1 MKTSFSNKHTAPIL
15 QTVGA
20 VFYLYI
26 SVFYAILSLLKDV
39 SQLKYQIHEL
49 SARAIM
55 RYAVEVSNGVYT
67 YNLSEDATNRCISFS
82 APTVQDD
89 CALFYQIMCVL
100 HGDDFKMPVGVDII
114 PDLSDI
120 LITVDFSGIF
130 DRQAAQKKYID
141 RQIQAESMFRPDGIM
156 LDFGKGLYKYLAFER
171 SASMSRN
178 SRLSFIRTDFYEP
191 VRRRIMLD
199 MQIELCQ
206 LSKLY
211 AYNGLM
217 LTSGFRIPDMS
228 IWDATRIVVVD
239 NPVTPVYEANII
251 TAEDDGSDNPMRKYH
266 RVEKKTDIEITEFDG
281 EGLVSREFAEKMDLE
296 FCGKHIHNSFQI
308 RMPYIKGVVH
318 EVDFKSLFAELCVP
332 FIVDIWGVKHQVQ
345 EVDLILTKSM
355 FKAFG
360 WMIENGLSW
369 ADYLDRCRKYRH
381 ALYISGVNQVEPQQ
395 YTELNYQFLNTVPMT
410 AEEFRP
416 LDSPLGWQY
425 SPEEDKRHW
434 ITKETEVAYWKL
446 AADPTSRKEYF
457 LDALKA
463 QAADKR
469 RILLAKIL
477 QKNPLFINEP
487 IYASELDNK
496 AKSLLKQ
503 YAIGRLII
511 SGDNRYLSGDL
522 MRLLQ
527 MIVKSVADVDDN
539 YMATMILLQKE
550 CYMETVAYAP
560 SAAYPQNKNYTLL
573 RNPHIARN
581 EEAVVS
587 APDYIGRLRQKY
599 LSHLNYVIMVDS
611 RTLIP
616 ERLGGADFDGDMIKT
631 IADPLLN
638 ACVTRN
644 YKENDFDAY
653 SHQSSIPLLK
663 IPSATALV
671 CDANDWQSRF
681 KTVKST
687 FSTRIGQICNA
698 AFDRSI
704 IAYDE
709 NSDMTERERL
719 QRETEMLEILTGLE
733 IDSVKSGIKP
743 DLTEFL
749 SHKTVS
755 RSSFLKYKN
764 LVGDNDSREWY
775 ELTKNKKL
783 KKYFYSVDWN
793 NVTSNVERL
802 PYLAKMLE
810 ENTPK
815 IKAKPAEDAE
825 LFIFAQKPG
834 WAKQLDPSA
843 MEYIQNLISDYEE
856 ALNRI
861 RRSWHI
867 DDTKMKRRNDIER
880 ILFARGQE
888 NDFTADELY
897 AIFSLCDAKWISG
910 VRKLLTEEQWHLM
923 PLEER
928 ERFLNLYLPYGAPE
942 QYHTLFSDFR
952 HGGYRMLGD
961 IICDL
966 DDAFTTEESKKQR
979 LHRKGDSAVL
989 KHLISGYEHM
999 RSVDYMVVVANKCR
1013 QYINGIKNVCN
1024 SGKTKLPIN
1033 LDTALQCA
1041 IALGKRKFAFEVLL
1055 DIIEP
1060 NAVKGR

>member
-1 MKTSFSNKHTAPIL
+1 MKYKI
-15 QTVGA
+15 
-20 VFYLYI
+20 Y
-26 SVFYAILSLLKDV
+26 
-39 SQLKYQIHEL
+39 EL

-55 RYAVEVSNGVYT
+55 RYAVEASSGIYT

-82 APTVQDD
+82 APTMQDD
-89 CALFYQIMCVL
+89 CALFFQIMCVL

-130 DRQAAQKKYID
+130 DRQAVQKKYID
-141 RQIQAESMFRPDGIM
+141 RQIQAESMFRPDGIT
-156 LDFGKGLYKYLAFER
+156 LDFGKGAYKYLAFER

-178 SRLSFIRTDFYEP
+178 SRLSFIREDFYEH
-191 VRRRIMLD
+191 VRRRIMLG
-199 MQIELCQ
+199 MQIGMCQ

-217 LTSGFRIPDMS
+217 LTSGFRISNMD
-228 IWDATRIVVVD
+228 IWDEKRIVIVD
-239 NPVTPVYEANII
+239 NPITPVYEAKYI
-251 TAEDDGSDNPMRKYH
+251 TVEDDGSDNPMRKYH
-266 RVEKKTDIEITEFDG
+266 RVEKKDDVEVIEFDG
-281 EGLVSREFAEKMDLE
+281 EGLVSREFAEKMDIE

-318 EVDFKSLFAELCVP
+318 EVDFKSLFAELGVP
-332 FIVDIWGVKHQVQ
+332 YIVDIWGVKHQVQ
-345 EVDLILTKSM
+345 DVVLILTKSM
-355 FKAFG
+355 FKGFG
-360 WMIENGLSW
+360 WMTENGLSW
-369 ADYLDRCRKYRH
+369 TEYLDRCKKYH
-381 ALYISGVNQVEPQQ
+381 HSLYISGVNQVESQE

-416 LDSPLGWQY
+416 LDLTLGWKH

-434 ITKETEVAYWKL
+434 ITKDTEIAYWKL

-457 LDALKA
+457 LNALNA
-463 QAADKR
+463 QNADKR
-469 RILLAKIL
+469 SILLAKIL
-477 QKNPLFINEP
+477 QKNPLFINES
-487 IYASELDNK
+487 IYANELDNK

-503 YAIGRLII
+503 YAIGRLNIA
-511 SGDNRYLSGDL
+511 GDNRYLSGDL
-522 MRLLQ
+522 MRFILML
-527 MIVKSVADVDDN
+527 VKSVADVDDE
-539 YMATMILLQKE
+539 YMGVMIRLQNE
-550 CYMETVAYAP
+550 CYRETVAYAP
-560 SAAYPQNKNYTLL
+560 GAVYPQSESYTLL

-581 EEAVVS
+581 EEAIVS
-587 APDYIGRLRQKY
+587 APDYIGLLRQKY

-644 YKENDFDAY
+644 YKENDFDTY

-663 IPSATALV
+663 IPSANALA
-671 CDANDWQSRF
+671 CDANDWQARF
-681 KTVKST
+681 ETIKST

-709 NSDMTERERL
+709 NSSAEDRERL

-733 IDSVKSGIKP
+733 IDSLKSGIKP

-749 SHKTVS
+749 NQKTVS
-755 RSSFLKYKN
+755 RSSFLKYKS
-764 LVGDNDSREWY
+764 LVGEDDSREWY
-775 ELTKNKKL
+775 EPTKNKKL
-783 KKYFYSVDWN
+783 KRFFDSIDWDI
-793 NVTSNVERL
+793 VTSNVERL

-825 LFIFAQKPG
+825 LFVFARKSG
-834 WAKQLDPSA
+834 WKELLDSSA
-843 MEYIQNLISDYEE
+843 MEYMQTLIADYEE

-861 RRSWHI
+861 RRNWHI
-867 DDTKMKRRNDIER
+867 GDIKMIRRNDIER
-880 ILFARGQE
+880 ILYARGQE
-888 NDFTADELY
+888 NDFTTDELY
-897 AIFSLCDAKWISG
+897 AVFSLCDARRINDL
-910 VRKLLTEEQWHLM
+910 RKLLTEEQWHLM
-923 PLEER
+923 LPEGR
-928 ERFLNLYLPYGAPE
+928 EQFLDLFLPYDTPQ
-942 QYHTLFSDFR
+942 QYYDFFSDFR
-952 HGGYRMLGD
+952 FGGYRILGD

-966 DDAFTTEESKKQR
+966 DDMFTAEELKKNR
-979 LHRKGDSAVL
+979 LHRKGDSAFL
-989 KHLISGYEHM
+989 KYLIEGYEHM
-999 RSVDYMVVVANKCR
+999 RSVDYIEAVSKKCR
-1013 QYINGIKNVCN
+1013 TYINGIK
-1024 SGKTKLPIN
+1024 TKN
-1033 LDTALQCA
+1033 KASMDLDTALQCA

-1055 DIIEP
+1055 DRIEQ
-1060 NAVKGR
+1060 NAIKGR